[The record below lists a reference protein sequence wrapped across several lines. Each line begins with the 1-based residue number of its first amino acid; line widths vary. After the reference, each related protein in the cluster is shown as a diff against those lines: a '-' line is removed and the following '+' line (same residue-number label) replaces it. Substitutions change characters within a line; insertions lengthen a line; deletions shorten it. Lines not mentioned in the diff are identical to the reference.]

1 MEIFI
6 IILMTMCLLL
16 GIICSYESILG
27 MFGWFFCIVL
37 LIKYLLA
44 DILNHITQKE
54 EEQENNII
62 NKINKEL
69 KNEQGRTH

>member
-6 IILMTMCLLL
+6 IILMITCLLL

-27 MFGWFFCIVL
+27 MFGWFLCIIL

-44 DILNHITQKE
+44 DTLDHITQTKEE
-54 EEQENNII
+54 EEQEKNII
-62 NKINKEL
+62 KKINKEL
-69 KNEQGRTH
+69 KNE